1 MSQLNVQQGLQQ
13 NKRRL
18 SEAARLITMETLDAK
33 QISTNI
39 WAILIFLGYIII
51 GVAFYSLGPR
61 QLSALDAV
69 YLAIITFS
77 TVGYGKCEFSF
88 ISFLIVNVVY

>member
-1 MSQLNVQQGLQQ
+1 MDS
-13 NKRRL
+13 
-18 SEAARLITMETLDAK
+18 LDAR
-33 QISTNI
+33 QISTNT

-69 YLAIITFS
+69 YLAVITFS
-77 TVGYGKCEFSF
+77 TVGYGK
-88 ISFLIVNVVY
+88 

>member
-1 MSQLNVQQGLQQ
+1 MSQLNVQQGLHQ
-13 NKRRL
+13 KERRRSDAGGIIGL
-18 SEAARLITMETLDAK
+18 LTMDSLDAR
-33 QISTNI
+33 QISTNT

-69 YLAIITFS
+69 YLAVITFS
-77 TVGYGKCEFSF
+77 TVGYGK
-88 ISFLIVNVVY
+88 